1 MPARLQWMNEEIPWN
16 WFSPWISTW
25 EVLLNSTVE
34 IIHIPHSFWFS
45 IVYFHVQ
52 CEKYLDVPLSTE
64 VLTTFRSLDETHI
77 SDLRMYSFCQ
87 WPKLLSIKM
96 YSRPYMGG
104 TCKGLDASGQL
115 NAVWSHCWSCLN
127 EIRGV
132 PRQAGLSWPDRG
144 GSSISKWPGKCCSG
158 SPKLL
163 ERGTCKPDKSNSG
176 EKPCVSSAI
185 TLGAKSVSEAGELLF
200 LQALIKGELKLTAT
214 KPYVKTCNWITF
226 LNSMPDI
233 FELGATKPFVCPNVG
248 KSQVVPRR
256 TKQLYTKHQAVVHQA
271 PSSYPTST
279 KQLYTKNQA
288 VIHQAMEKLR
298 ALRSTKPDRSRRH

>member
-1 MPARLQWMNEEIPWN
+1 MLWNLCPHAISLGWSIMGGKYTQLSFTTLKECMWGVCWSRTISWWWSNACSPAVNEEEIPWN

-52 CEKYLDVPLSTE
+52 CEKYLDFPLSTE

-144 GSSISKWPGKCCSG
+144 GSSISKWPAGKCCSG
-158 SPKLL
+158 SPKLF

-200 LQALIKGELKLTAT
+200 LQALIKGELELSAT
-214 KPYVKTCNWITF
+214 KP
-226 LNSMPDI
+226 
-233 FELGATKPFVCPNVG
+233 
-248 KSQVVPRR
+248 
-256 TKQLYTKHQAVVHQA
+256 
-271 PSSYPTST
+271 
-279 KQLYTKNQA
+279 
-288 VIHQAMEKLR
+288 
-298 ALRSTKPDRSRRH
+298 